1 MQSVQNDKYH
11 SSPCILH
18 SRVSSTAQVW
28 QRQQKK
34 GIWLQLPVSKAGMLL
49 EPALQQGFTFHH
61 AEQSYLQLTRWLPS
75 TENKLPANASHQ
87 AGICC
92 ASCWTLPAHCWYTCR
107 RADLLWILIAPVD
120 CLHAAV

>member
-1 MQSVQNDKYH
+1 M
-11 SSPCILH
+11 
-18 SRVSSTAQVW
+18 W

-34 GIWLQLPVSKAGMLL
+34 GIWLQLPVSKAGVLL

-87 AGICC
+87 AGIRC
-92 ASCWTLPAHCWYTCR
+92 AF
-107 RADLLWILIAPVD
+107 
-120 CLHAAV
+120 CL

>member
-1 MQSVQNDKYH
+1 M
-11 SSPCILH
+11 
-18 SRVSSTAQVW
+18 SSTAQVW

-87 AGICC
+87 AGVCC
-92 ASCWTLPAHCWYTCR
+92 ASCWA
-107 RADLLWILIAPVD
+107 
-120 CLHAAV
+120 LHAHHGALIGEHMCSGSSLHL